1 MLCIARSL
9 LEREQA
15 QTHRLADQSPSRLK
29 HLLVSAE
36 SLPSNA
42 VTPVVANVQDL
53 AITMT
58 SPASVNAGSLI
69 AFTMVASHGGPG
81 NAANVTLTDTI
92 PSIRVLLRGRSR
104 ELHRPSNGL
113 GGRDDYL

>member
-1 MLCIARSL
+1 
-9 LEREQA
+9 
-15 QTHRLADQSPSRLK
+15 
-29 HLLVSAE
+29 LLVSAE

-69 AFTMVASHGGPG
+69 AFTMVVSNGGPG

-92 PSIRVLLRGRSR
+92 PGIRVLLRGRWR